1 MFSEG
6 GIEAEAARVSARAAS
21 VPGRAS
27 FRAAFSF
34 SASLFSASVPESLP
48 ASIRTSRVAVSLL
61 LAEAAAFTLA
71 AASGKI
77 PAFLFTAIRALLT
90 F

>member
-6 GIEAEAARVSARAAS
+6 GIEAEAARVSTRASS
-21 VPGRAS
+21 VPGRSSFLAASSFFAS
-27 FRAAFSF
+27 FPA
-34 SASLFSASVPESLP
+34 SLP
-48 ASIRTSRVAVSLL
+48 ASIRASRFAVSLL
-61 LAEAAAFTLA
+61 LAEGAAFGVA

-77 PAFLFTAIRALLT
+77 PAFLFTAVRALLT